1 MMPLPVVDA
10 PLRQGS
16 GTTANFGAVNSHR
29 SEEMHPIIEEFD
41 DHTNENE
48 APTTHYDMVSE
59 KNEEVQFE
67 EWSRS

>member
-1 MMPLPVVDA
+1 MKKSTSSLLSLPLAEA
-10 PLRQGS
+10 PSRQVS

-48 APTTHYDMVSE
+48 APTTHHDMVSAQ
-59 KNEEVQFE
+59 NEEV
-67 EWSRS
+67 